1 LTWTTDAGPF
11 DVLADLKNSEGKSV
25 PYEDLVSRSLV
36 IRGDGFLV
44 NDASVDDII
53 AAKSFTNREKDRE
66 ALPEL
71 IDGIVDTVLTP
82 CIVTNVSN
90 QKNFEIRQK
99 RPRTKDQ

>member
-11 DVLADLKNSEGKSV
+11 DVLADLKSSEGKSV

-53 AAKSFTNREKDRE
+53 AAKSFANREKDRE

-71 IDGIVDTVLTP
+71 I
-82 CIVTNVSN
+82 
-90 QKNFEIRQK
+90 EIQK
-99 RPRTKDQ
+99 RNQSE